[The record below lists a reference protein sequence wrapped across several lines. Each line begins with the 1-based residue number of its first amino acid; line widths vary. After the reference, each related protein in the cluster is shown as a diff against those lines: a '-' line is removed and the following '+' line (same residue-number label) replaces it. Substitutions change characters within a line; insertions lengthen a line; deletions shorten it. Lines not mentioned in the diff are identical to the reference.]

1 MTEAAPETAAAPAGG
16 EEPSIEEILASIRK
30 IISDEPPPEGEALN
44 IGAQLAAATAQA
56 EGSEIP
62 DMPLPPAT
70 EAGAS
75 PPEKTSSA
83 MASTAPETAPPA
95 LEETPDEILDLS
107 AFAEDPDMAKKTKN
121 TAPEAAAP
129 AGDENLAF
137 DLGLEDSTNN
147 DSMSSET
154 KIEDIM
160 AASTFAPTPD
170 APEASVADSLV
181 SDTSASVA
189 TAAMAKLAQAAD
201 PVHTDTQLWVGARTI
216 EQVVED
222 LMRPMLKTWL
232 DQNLPRL
239 VERLVE
245 KELARM
251 ARRATE

>member
-1 MTEAAPETAAAPAGG
+1 MTDAAPQTGAPG

-30 IISDEPPPEGEALN
+30 IISDEPPLEGAEATPAANDADEGIPDLPPPP
-44 IGAQLAAATAQA
+44 AAAA
-56 EGSEIP
+56 E
-62 DMPLPPAT
+62 
-70 EAGAS
+70 
-75 PPEKTSSA
+75 K
-83 MASTAPETAPPA
+83 APEPEPV
-95 LEETPDEILDLS
+95 LEMVSETEDDTLDLS
-107 AFAEDPDMAKKTKN
+107 AFAEEADMTTPSTPTPA
-121 TAPEAAAP
+121 ESFAAP
-129 AGDENLAF
+129 NHPAVEKDQAADGPNLDF
-137 DLGLEDSTNN
+137 DLGLEDSSN
-147 DSMSSET
+147 SEAT
-154 KIEDIM
+154 PDVDISRIM
-160 AASTFAPTPD
+160 AASNFTPNTEPT
-170 APEASVADSLV
+170 ADGLI

-201 PVHTDTQLWVGARTI
+201 PMPTETQLWVGARTI